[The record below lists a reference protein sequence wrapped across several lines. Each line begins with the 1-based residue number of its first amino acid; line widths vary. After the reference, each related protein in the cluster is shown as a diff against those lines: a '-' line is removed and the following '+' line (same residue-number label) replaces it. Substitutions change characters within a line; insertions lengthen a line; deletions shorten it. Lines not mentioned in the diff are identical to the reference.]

1 MENNAEKK
9 VLSGTVLIVDIDNN
23 IANNEHRKHLLP
35 NWDAFNA
42 ECYKDKPNTEL
53 IESLKK
59 LAAKEDVSLVFI
71 TGRNN
76 KEASVKG
83 TIDWLQEQGFEDFK
97 VCFRHHKDWTK
108 NDECKVK
115 SIKKWLSYHSV
126 AEDVKMILSE
136 DSEVVA
142 KKFEDVFGSTYKF
155 QSIVTDFKTNCENA
169 VSQINTLA
177 EITKNVDIAP
187 KKLKV

>member
-1 MENNAEKK
+1 MENKLEKK
-9 VLSGTVLIVDIDNN
+9 IVSGTILIVDIDNN

-42 ECYKDKPNTEL
+42 ECHKDKPNTEL

-76 KEASVKG
+76 KEASVSG
-83 TIDWLQEQGFEDFK
+83 TMSWLKEQGFEDFK
-97 VCFRHHKDWTK
+97 VCFRHHKDWSK

-126 AEDVKMILSE
+126 AEDVKIVLSE
-136 DSEVVA
+136 DSEVVT
-142 KKFEDVFGSTYKF
+142 KKFEDAFGSTYQFK
-155 QSIVTDFKTNCENA
+155 SIVTDFDTNCEKA
-169 VSQINTLA
+169 ISQINELVGVTN
-177 EITKNVDIAP
+177 NVELTP
-187 KKLKV
+187 KKLKM